1 MVKYN
6 LIIKY
11 WKEAK
16 LVETN
21 KMSNLNRIFTRNM
34 LRHFIDGK
42 EDNVYSSVVRRYISD
57 ADQKNNRELISEI
70 YRELKNNYRNEYF
83 YKNTLLNKLLLGVH
97 SVNTTTALTE
107 MAIAKSKADFVLLN
121 GKAVV
126 YEIKT
131 ELDNL
136 DRLSS
141 QIDDYYK
148 AFDHVA
154 VVTYEKNL
162 QQLQKVLESMDKPVG
177 IYVLRKNGKLG
188 TVRKPQRYTGDLD
201 KEVIFKLLRK
211 SEYEDIIAQRY
222 GYLPEV
228 TQFKYYSACK
238 KMFLQIP
245 IDESYLLVLRILK
258 KRMQLEKEEF
268 VKIPYELKFL
278 AYFMELTYDDYQKLG
293 VFLERQYGGA

>member
-6 LIIKY
+6 SIIKY

-21 KMSNLNRIFTRNM
+21 KMSNLNRIFTRSM
-34 LRHFIDGK
+34 LRHFINGK
-42 EDNVYSSVVRRYISD
+42 ADNVYSSVVRRYTSD

-70 YRELKNNYRNEYF
+70 YCELKYAYRNEYF

-107 MAIAKSKADFVLLN
+107 MAIAKSKADFVLIN
-121 GKAVV
+121 GKAIV

-136 DRLSS
+136 ERLSS
-141 QIDDYYK
+141 QIEDYYK

-162 QQLQKVLESMDKPVG
+162 SQLQKVLESIDKPVG
-177 IYVLRKNGKLG
+177 IYILRRNGKLG
-188 TVRKPQRYTGDLD
+188 TTRKPQRYTSDLD
-201 KEVIFKLLRK
+201 REVIFKLLRK
-211 SEYEDIIAQRY
+211 SEYEEIIAQRY

-228 TQFKYYSACK
+228 TQFRYYSACK

-245 IDESYLLVLRILK
+245 VEESYLLVLRILK
-258 KRMQLEKEEF
+258 KRMQIEKEEF
-268 VKIPYELKFL
+268 AKIPYELKFL

-293 VFLERQYGGA
+293 VFLECQYGGE

>member
-1 MVKYN
+1 MK
-6 LIIKY
+6 
-11 WKEAK
+11 
-16 LVETN
+16 TN
-21 KMSNLNRIFTRNM
+21 KMNNLNRIFTRNM

-42 EDNVYSSVVRRYISD
+42 VDNVYSAVVRRYTSKP
-57 ADQKNNRELISEI
+57 DQKNNRELISEI
-70 YRELKNNYRNEYF
+70 YCELKKNYHNEYF

-107 MAIAKSKADFVLLN
+107 MAIAKSKADFVLIN

-136 DRLSS
+136 ERLNS

-162 QQLQKVLESMDKPVG
+162 QQLQKMLDGLDKPVG

-188 TVRKPQRYTGDLD
+188 TVRKPERYTCDLD
-201 KEVIFKLLRK
+201 KEIIFKLLRK
-211 SEYEDIIAQRY
+211 SEYEDIIAQQY
-222 GYLPEV
+222 GCLPEV

-245 IDESYLLVLRILK
+245 VEESYLLVLRKLK

-278 AYFMELTYDDYQKLG
+278 VYFMELTYDDYQKLE
-293 VFLERQYGGA
+293 VFLERQYGGV

>member
-1 MVKYN
+1 MMN
-6 LIIKY
+6 
-11 WKEAK
+11 
-16 LVETN
+16 TN
-21 KMSNLNRIFTRNM
+21 KISNLNRIFTRNM
-34 LRHFIDGK
+34 LRHFIEGK
-42 EDNVYSSVVRRYISD
+42 VDNAYSSVVRRYISN

-70 YRELKNNYRNEYF
+70 YCELQNNYRNEYF

-107 MAIAKSKADFVLLN
+107 IAIAKSKADFILIN

-136 DRLSS
+136 ERLES

-148 AFDHVA
+148 AFEHVA

-162 QQLQKVLESMDKPVG
+162 KQLKKVLDNIDRPVG
-177 IYVLRKNGKLG
+177 IYVLRKNGKIG
-188 TVRKPQRYTGDLD
+188 TVRKPQKYTGDLD
-201 KEVIFKLLRK
+201 KEIIFKLLRK
-211 SEYEDIIAQRY
+211 SEYEYIIAQQY

-228 TQFKYYSACK
+228 TQFQYYSTCK

-245 IDESYLLVLRILK
+245 IEESYLQVLRILK

-278 AYFMELTYDDYQKLG
+278 VYFMEFTYDDYQKLEI
-293 VFLERQYGGA
+293 FLERQYGGA

>member
-1 MVKYN
+1 MMN
-6 LIIKY
+6 
-11 WKEAK
+11 
-16 LVETN
+16 TN
-21 KMSNLNRIFTRNM
+21 KISNLNRIFTRNM
-34 LRHFIDGK
+34 LRHFIEGK
-42 EDNVYSSVVRRYISD
+42 VDNAYSSVVRRYISN

-70 YRELKNNYRNEYF
+70 YCELQNNYRNEYF

-107 MAIAKSKADFVLLN
+107 IAIAKSKADFILIN

-136 DRLSS
+136 ERLES

-148 AFDHVA
+148 AFEHVA

-162 QQLQKVLESMDKPVG
+162 KQLKKVLDNIDRPVG

-188 TVRKPQRYTGDLD
+188 TVRKPQKYTGDLD
-201 KEVIFKLLRK
+201 KEIIFKLLRK
-211 SEYEDIIAQRY
+211 SEYEYIIAQQY

-228 TQFKYYSACK
+228 TQFQYYSTCK

-245 IDESYLLVLRILK
+245 IEESYLQVLRILK

-278 AYFMELTYDDYQKLG
+278 VYFMEFTYDDYQKLEI
-293 VFLERQYGGA
+293 FLERQYGVE

>member
-1 MVKYN
+1 MN
-6 LIIKY
+6 
-11 WKEAK
+11 
-16 LVETN
+16 TN
-21 KMSNLNRIFTRNM
+21 KISNLNRIFTRNM
-34 LRHFIDGK
+34 LRHFIEGK
-42 EDNVYSSVVRRYISD
+42 VDNAYSSVVRRYISN

-70 YRELKNNYRNEYF
+70 YCELQNNYRNEYF

-107 MAIAKSKADFVLLN
+107 IAIAKSKADFILIN

-136 DRLSS
+136 ERLES

-148 AFDHVA
+148 AFEHVA

-162 QQLQKVLESMDKPVG
+162 KQLKKVLDNIDRPVG

-188 TVRKPQRYTGDLD
+188 TVRKPQKYTGDLD
-201 KEVIFKLLRK
+201 KEIIFKLLRK
-211 SEYEDIIAQRY
+211 SEYEYIIAQQY

-228 TQFKYYSACK
+228 TQFQYYSTCK

-245 IDESYLLVLRILK
+245 IEESYLQVLRILK

-278 AYFMELTYDDYQKLG
+278 VYFMEFTYDDYQKLEI
-293 VFLERQYGGA
+293 FLERQYGGA

>member
-1 MVKYN
+1 M
-6 LIIKY
+6 
-11 WKEAK
+11 
-16 LVETN
+16 ETN
-21 KMSNLNRIFTRNM
+21 KMSNLNKIFTRNM

-42 EDNVYSSVVRRYISD
+42 VDNVYSSVVRRYISTPE
-57 ADQKNNRELISEI
+57 QKNNRELISEI
-70 YRELKNNYRNEYF
+70 YCELKNNYRNEYF

-97 SVNTTTALTE
+97 SINTTTALTE
-107 MAIAKSKADFVLLN
+107 IAIAKSKADFVLIN
-121 GKAVV
+121 GKATV

-136 DRLSS
+136 ERLSS

-162 QQLQKVLESMDKPVG
+162 QQLQKALDSIDKPVG

-188 TVRKPQRYTGDLD
+188 TIRKPDKYIGDLD
-201 KEVIFKLLRK
+201 KETIFKLLRK

-228 TQFKYYSACK
+228 TQFKYYSVCK
-238 KMFLQIP
+238 TMFLQIP
-245 IDESYLLVLRILK
+245 IEESYLLVLRTLK

-278 AYFMELTYDDYQKLG
+278 AYFMELTYDDYQKLE
-293 VFLERQYGGA
+293 VFLESQYGGA

>member
-1 MVKYN
+1 MS
-6 LIIKY
+6 
-11 WKEAK
+11 
-16 LVETN
+16 TS

-34 LRHFIDGK
+34 LRHFIDGNV
-42 EDNVYSSVVRRYISD
+42 DNVYASVVRRYTSD

-70 YRELKNNYRNEYF
+70 YWELKKNYRNEYF

-107 MAIAKSKADFVLLN
+107 MSIAKSKADFVLIN

-136 DRLSS
+136 ERLNA

-162 QQLQKVLESMDKPVG
+162 QQLQKILDNIDKPIG
-177 IYVLRKNGKLG
+177 IYVLRKSAKLG
-188 TVRKPQRYTGDLD
+188 TVREPGRYTDDLD
-201 KEVIFKLLRK
+201 KEIIFKLLRK

-228 TQFKYYSACK
+228 TQFKYYSVCK

-245 IDESYLLVLRILK
+245 IEESYLSVLKILK
-258 KRMQLEKEEF
+258 KRIQLEKEEF
-268 VKIPYELKFL
+268 VKIPYELRFL
-278 AYFMELTYDDYQKLG
+278 AYFMELTYDEYQKLG
-293 VFLERQYGGA
+293 VFLECQYGGA

>member
-1 MVKYN
+1 
-6 LIIKY
+6 
-11 WKEAK
+11 
-16 LVETN
+16 
-21 KMSNLNRIFTRNM
+21 M
-34 LRHFIDGK
+34 LRYFINGK
-42 EDNVYSSVVRRYISD
+42 EDNVYSSVVRCYVNN

-70 YRELKNNYRNEYF
+70 YSELKNNYRNEYF

-107 MAIAKSKADFVLLN
+107 IAIARSKADFVLVN

-136 DRLSS
+136 ERLSS

-148 AFDHVA
+148 VFDSVV

-162 QQLQKVLESMDKPVG
+162 LQLQKVLDSIEKPVG
-177 IYVLRKNGKLG
+177 ICVLRKNGKLG
-188 TVRKPQRYTGDLD
+188 TVRKPQRYINDLD
-201 KEVIFKLLRK
+201 KESIFKLLRK
-211 SEYEDIIAQRY
+211 EEYEDIIVQWY

-228 TQFKYYSACK
+228 TQFKFYSACK
-238 KMFLQIP
+238 KMFMEIP
-245 IDESYLLVLRILK
+245 IEEVYLLVLSRLK
-258 KRMQLEKEEF
+258 KRTQLEKEEF
-268 VKIPYELKFL
+268 IKIPYELKFL
-278 AYFMELTYDDYQKLG
+278 AYFMKLTCDDYQKLN